1 MSDFDHVQITN
12 EIDDIVARPIRPMG
26 EHIVELSI
34 KLKGEFYDDALRD
47 PSSYFYQRLANQ
59 FTQKVG

>member
-12 EIDDIVARPIRPMG
+12 EIDDIMARPIRPMG